1 MSVPDLDA
9 FLALGEA
16 LKAAGWGIMK
26 FENLGGGVELT
37 IVPFSE
43 KEEAE

>member
-1 MSVPDLDA
+1 MSGADFDT
-9 FLALGEA
+9 FLFLGEA

-37 IVPFSE
+37 IVPIPE
-43 KEEAE
+43 KEAE